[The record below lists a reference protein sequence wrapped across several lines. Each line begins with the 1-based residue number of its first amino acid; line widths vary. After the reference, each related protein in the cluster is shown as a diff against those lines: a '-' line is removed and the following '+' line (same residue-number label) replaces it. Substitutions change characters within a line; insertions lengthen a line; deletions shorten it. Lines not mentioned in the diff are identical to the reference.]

1 MNFVFVPRDLS
12 RFVLT
17 YCAGEYFKLEQEA
30 IGAQTVVYCRDMQDV
45 IKYVE
50 RGPDLDHNDSIDIVG
65 IVPTTADMEVLRSM
79 VDSTTIN
86 VILGENQITPDIEKD
101 EALVDR
107 LEVPLLE
114 RVWNFY
120 MSNEIPAFIK
130 KMDLALANGG
140 GTVDAEISALQDGN
154 AKLAIV
160 KMEVAMEHI
169 QQALETDGAS
179 LINFTK
185 GSV

>member
-17 YCAGEYFKLEQEA
+17 YCANEYFKLEQDG
-30 IGAQTVVYCRDMQDV
+30 IGAQTVVCCRDMQDV
-45 IKYVE
+45 IKYIE
-50 RGPDLDHNDSIDIVG
+50 RGPDLDHRDSIDIVG
-65 IVPTTADMEVLRSM
+65 VIPSAADLDVLRSM

-101 EALVDR
+101 ESLVDR
-107 LEVPLLE
+107 LDVPLLE
-114 RVWNFY
+114 RAWNFY

-130 KMDLALANGG
+130 KMDLALSNNGSAD
-140 GTVDAEISALQDGN
+140 TEIAVLQDAT
-154 AKLAIV
+154 AKLATI
-160 KMEVAMEHI
+160 KIDVAMDHI

-179 LINFTK
+179 LIEFTK